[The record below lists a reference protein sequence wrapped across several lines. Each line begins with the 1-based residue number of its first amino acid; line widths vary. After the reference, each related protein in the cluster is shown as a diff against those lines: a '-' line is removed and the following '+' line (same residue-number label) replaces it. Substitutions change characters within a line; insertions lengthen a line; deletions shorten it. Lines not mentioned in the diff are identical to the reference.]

1 MKSLKINKEYTKKE
15 YGGIVELDG
24 LVRVYG
30 FRGCFSTQYN
40 DGATTM
46 LLFSIFL
53 HLLLD
58 ILNERVVVGKH

>member
-1 MKSLKINKEYTKKE
+1 M
-15 YGGIVELDG
+15 GGIVELDG

-53 HLLLD
+53 HFLLD
-58 ILNERVVVGKH
+58 ILNERIVVRKH